1 MYNDRFSIKV
11 YTVQPF
17 ADMTLTAWTG
27 TVTFKKTLNIKQISN
42 WIKFTNELWVWYWA
56 LQLIYNSDNTTDVV
70 VWDMIEVYKWSYLLY
85 YWKVTEIET
94 ELSSMWTIQQISC
107 KWFQT
112 VLDDFLFTS
121 LWNRTFTHNT
131 DPSLIIQDIIWQANS
146 EIDYFSADYSNMVN
160 VWSNANIEFDNNTLL
175 EALQKVLAVTSYYFS
190 VRANLTASWA
200 NWLVYFAPL
209 PTTATHNFEFKNDIR
224 NISYWKKVDNMINYL
239 FFEYDWGTTF
249 WEDTSSEFANW
260 SKQDVLS
267 NSSIKNVAT
276 ANAYI
281 ASYLAEKAIL
291 QEQIKI
297 VVNNSYATETLYP
310 WQMINVSNCPLEIKE
325 KIIKRVEYTDKWVA
339 LYLNEKE
346 TLEKALY
353 KLIS

>member
-1 MYNDRFSIKV
+1 MYSERFSIKV

-17 ADMTLTAWTG
+17 ADMTLTPWTG
-27 TVTFKKTLNIKQISN
+27 SVNFKKTLNIKQISS

-56 LQLIYNSDNTTDVV
+56 LSLTYNSDDTTDVI

-85 YWKVTEIET
+85 YWKVTERNI

-112 VLDDFLFTS
+112 VLDDFIFTN
-121 LWNRTFTHNT
+121 LWNRTFTLNT
-131 DPSLIIQDIIWQANS
+131 DPNLIIQDILWQANT
-146 EIDYFSADYSNMVN
+146 EVDYFSADYTNMIN
-160 VWSNANIEFDNNTLL
+160 VWSSANIEFDNNTLL
-175 EALQKVLAVTSYYFS
+175 EALQKVLAVTSYYFAM
-190 VRANLTASWA
+190 RANGV
-200 NWLVYFAPL
+200 VYFAPL

-224 NISYWKKVDNMINYL
+224 NISYWEKLDNMVNYA
-239 FFEYDWGTTF
+239 FFEYDWWTTF
-249 WEDTSSEFANW
+249 DEDTASEFLRW
-260 SKQDVLS
+260 SKQDVIS

-276 ANAYI
+276 ANAYL
-281 ASYLAEKAIL
+281 ASFLAEKAIL

>member
-1 MYNDRFSIKV
+1 MYSERFNIKV

-27 TVTFKKTLNIKQISN
+27 SVIFKKTLNIKQISS

-56 LQLIYNSDNTTDVV
+56 LQLTYNSDDTTDVI
-70 VWDMIEVYKWSYLLY
+70 VWDMIEIYKWSYLLY
-85 YWKVTEIET
+85 YGKVTERNI

-112 VLDDFLFTS
+112 VLDDFIFTN
-121 LWNRTFTHNT
+121 LWNRTFTLNT
-131 DPSLIIQDIIWQANS
+131 DPNLIIQDILWQANT
-146 EIDYFSADYSNMVN
+146 EVDYFSADYTNMIN
-160 VWSNANIEFDNNTLL
+160 VWSSANIEFDNNTLL
-175 EALQKVLAVTSYYFS
+175 EALQKVLAVTSYYFAM
-190 VRANLTASWA
+190 RANGV
-200 NWLVYFAPL
+200 VYFAPL
-209 PTTATHNFEFKNDIR
+209 PTTATHNFEFNNDIR
-224 NISYWKKVDNMINYL
+224 NITYLEKLDDMVNY
-239 FFEYDWGTTF
+239 FFLTYDWWTTF
-249 WEDTSSEFANW
+249 WENTTSEFTYW
-260 SKQDVLS
+260 SKQHAIS
-267 NSSIKNVAT
+267 NSSIKNVTT
-276 ANAYI
+276 ADAYV
-281 ASYLAEKAIL
+281 ASYIAEKALL